1 MTSKLMLY
9 EKQDVLGFMTDFY
22 RDNEGNLYMTGEQIG
37 RCLGYTNPQK
47 AINNLFNRYKEHL
60 AGYCVNTFVQVPRK
74 VNKPNN
80 DKGSED
86 YYPQS
91 GDSRTTEYQRR
102 KTILFNEQGIYLI
115 TMKSDQPKAWDF
127 QKAVAGILE
136 NLRKGYQVWLLER
149 ERGKEARKTLTDT
162 IRDKY
167 PDSPHKK
174 FMYKNFTNLVYKTAL
189 GKSFKELKEE
199 YGEPLRD
206 NLPSEMLVEVKRIE
220 KAIDVF
226 IDLGYDYNKIKGLL
240 NPQLEE

>member
-1 MTSKLMLY
+1 MTSKLVLY

-22 RDNEGNLYMTGEQIG
+22 RDSEGNLYMTGEQIG
-37 RCLGYTNPQK
+37 ICLEYENPRK
-47 AINNLFNRYKEHL
+47 AINNIFDRYKDRL
-60 AGYCVNTFVQVPRK
+60 KNYSRDLNLRSRDGKPRK
-74 VNKPNN
+74 TRV
-80 DKGSED
+80 
-86 YYPQS
+86 
-91 GDSRTTEYQRR
+91 
-102 KTILFNEQGIYLI
+102 FNERGIYLVA
-115 TMKSDQPKAWDF
+115 MKSNQPKAWDF
-127 QKAVAGILE
+127 QEAVAGILE

-206 NLPSEMLVEVKRIE
+206 SLPSEMLAEVKRIE
-220 KAIDVF
+220 KAVDVF
-226 IDLGYDYNKIKGLL
+226 IDLGYSYDKIKGLL

>member
-22 RDNEGNLYMTGEQIG
+22 RDGEGNLYMTREQIG
-37 RCLGYTNPQK
+37 KCLGYASPSEAIRQIHKRNHELLDDYAIQVKFKKAGQIDPIYGTKQK
-47 AINNLFNRYKEHL
+47 YTGSGRGRDLVIMYK
-60 AGYCVNTFVQVPRK
+60 
-74 VNKPNN
+74 
-80 DKGSED
+80 
-86 YYPQS
+86 
-91 GDSRTTEYQRR
+91 
-102 KTILFNEQGIYLI
+102 EQGIYLI
-115 TMKSDQPKAWDF
+115 AMKANTDKAMIF

-206 NLPSEMLVEVKRIE
+206 SLPSEMLAEVKRIE
-220 KAIDVF
+220 KAVDVF
-226 IDLGYDYNKIKGLL
+226 IDLGYNYDKIKGLL